1 MAGWLNLGQILK
13 VNAKKFPHTVALKD
27 CDRGL
32 TYPELNRRVNKLAHS
47 LLALGL
53 KKGDKIAVLLENSIE
68 IIEAFLAAATPAER
82 RALAREAAR
91 LDRRIAGWPVARV
104 RDLLRDELGCAW
116 WPARAREV
124 RALLDEAISPSA
136 RA

>member
-13 VNAKKFPHTVALKD
+13 VNAKKFPQTVALKD

-53 KKGDKIAVLLENSIE
+53 KKGDKMAVLLENSIE
-68 IIEAFLAAATPAER
+68 IIEAFLAAAKTGIIIVPINF
-82 RALAREAAR
+82 R
-91 LDRRIAGWPVARV
+91 LISPDVEYIAGNADVKAFIV
-104 RDLLRDELGCAW
+104 HDEFVGTVDPIRPRLPLI
-116 WPARAREV
+116 PAA
-124 RALLDEAISPSA
+124 
-136 RA
+136 

>member
-1 MAGWLNLGQILK
+1 MTDRYPTLRAFARGYLHEDFETEQGTPR
-13 VNAKKFPHTVALKD
+13 AAL
-27 CDRGL
+27 
-32 TYPELNRRVNKLAHS
+32 
-47 LLALGL
+47 
-53 KKGDKIAVLLENSIE
+53 
-68 IIEAFLAAATPAER
+68 EAFIAAATPAER
-82 RALAREAAR
+82 RSLAREAAR

-124 RALLDEAISPSA
+124 RALLDEAINPSP